1 MATKTVIIDSPKT
14 NNVVA
19 IRTCKE
25 TGFSVGLRF
34 SLDENKQK
42 HVKIATAILGT
53 GDKFTHKKGRAI
65 ILERFDSEQFIV
77 VPYTKF
83 YDHLPVVN
91 SINID
96 ATFEGVDELLG
107 IIS

>member
-65 ILERFDSEQFIV
+65 ILERFDSEQYIV
-77 VPYTKF
+77 LPYCKIFSDQEATSESNLNQTF
-83 YDHLPVVN
+83 SAIDDLIL
-91 SINID
+91 SI
-96 ATFEGVDELLG
+96 T
-107 IIS
+107 